1 MLFNS
6 LSFLIFFPIC
16 IAVYYSLPKKARAYW
31 LLLCSAFFYLKWN
44 VVYGSLLGLSI
55 VSAYTCAIL
64 IDRQKKK
71 LHRQLTLTAALIVNF
86 GMLFVFKYFDFFI
99 DTINKVI
106 KAPSGG
112 GFSLLN
118 LLLPVGISF
127 YIFQAVGYVID
138 VYRGEKPEKNFVKFA
153 LFVSFF
159 PQLVAG
165 PIERSGNLLKQIRSL
180 DEKSLFNKDDFIEGV
195 LIMIYGFFM
204 KLMIAD
210 RASILVSTVF
220 DPEKYSTFSGFEVI
234 LAAVLFSVQIYCDF
248 AGYTYIAIGAARVM
262 GFKLC
267 DNFNTPYLA
276 ENIKDFW
283 DRWHISLSTWFRDYL
298 YFPLGGSR
306 KGPRR
311 RFINIF
317 IVFLVSGLWHGA
329 SWHFVVWGIMHGI
342 FRILHEILAPKLE
355 KVYVKTGYNYKS
367 FSHRL
372 LKIICNFILV
382 TLAWTFF
389 RAQSIGQA
397 VALIKQMLTG
407 LGLWQ
412 LSDGSLYNLGLDVK
426 EMNVLLISIA
436 VMSVVDLLKYK
447 GKNLTKAFLRQ
458 NTWFKF
464 VFFYLAIVIIAIFGV
479 YGAKYDASTFIY
491 FQF

>member
-16 IAVYYSLPKKARAYW
+16 IAIYYLLPKKARSYW
-31 LLLCSAFFYLKWN
+31 LLLCSIFFYLSWN
-44 VVYGSLLGLSI
+44 VAYGTILAVSI
-55 VSAYTCAIL
+55 VSAYSCGL
-64 IDRQKKK
+64 LLSRFQKKSTPK
-71 LHRQLTLTAALIVNF
+71 LLIAGNLVINF
-86 GMLFVFKYFDFFI
+86 GMLFVFKYYDFLFQ
-99 DTINKVI
+99 TINKLI
-106 KAPSGG
+106 RAPEGG

-127 YIFQAVGYVID
+127 FIFQAVGYTID
-138 VYRGEKPEKNFVKFA
+138 VYRGKPCEKNFIKFA
-153 LFVSFF
+153 LFISFF

-165 PIERSGNLLKQIRSL
+165 PIERSGNLLKQINDL
-180 DEKSLFNKDDFIEGV
+180 DKKSLFDKDEFMKGL
-195 LIMIYGFFM
+195 LIMVYGFFM

-210 RASILVSTVF
+210 RASVLVTRVF
-220 DPEKYSTFSGFEVI
+220 DPEKYSAYLGFEI
-234 LAAVLFSVQIYCDF
+234 LLAAVLFSVQIYCDF

-276 ENIKDFW
+276 GNIKDFW

-306 KGPRR
+306 KGSVR

-329 SWHFVVWGIMHGI
+329 SWHFVVWGMMHGML
-342 FRILHEILAPKLE
+342 RILHELTAPKIEAFYE
-355 KVYVKTGYNYKS
+355 KRGYNYKG

-372 LKIICNFILV
+372 LKIVVNFFLV
-382 TLAWTFF
+382 TIAWMFF
-389 RAQSIGQA
+389 RAQSTGQA
-397 VALIKQMLTG
+397 VDLIYRMFAGMKV
-407 LGLWQ
+407 WQ
-412 LSDGSLYNLGLDVK
+412 LTDGSLMNLGLDAK
-426 EMNVLLISIA
+426 EFNVLVVSIA
-436 VMSVVDLLKYK
+436 IMVIVDILKFK
-447 GKNLTKAFLRQ
+447 GKDITAAFIRQ

-464 VFFYLAIVIIAIFGV
+464 VFFYFAIVIIAIFGV
-479 YGAKYDASTFIY
+479 YGAQYDASTFIY